1 MLFRAPIECPENVQ
15 YMHCRALC
23 VCCSVAKTTI
33 RYGTSYSNSRL
44 AFGGWLL
51 SQQLCHSSTA
61 LQSVG
66 EDVDKGGK
74 QVQHSAYV
82 PETFP
87 DIWQQEFQDLVNA
100 RPEEAR
106 NVFVEDLSATL
117 EAHRA
122 ANRSSVIRRLNQ
134 KADWEAPWKTPK
146 DISRTDD
153 KSSLTDAAPTLS
165 NARHANIAAN
175 AAELSAGQCVLEPK
189 DSVVKNRKLTGRSRK
204 ASGHDAKSA
213 DRQTC
218 RRMDLSQRRLH
229 WPADSVQNKQAT
241 GEKYHHDTSGLLEY
255 EAMYIG
261 PIGEFDTE
269 RWRTRDYP
277 WLAKLDIFVPGGR
290 NGSALQR

>member
-1 MLFRAPIECPENVQ
+1 
-15 YMHCRALC
+15 MHCRALC
-23 VCCSVAKTTI
+23 VFCSVAKTTT
-33 RYGTSYSNSRL
+33 RYGILYSNSRV
-44 AFGGWLL
+44 AFSGWLL
-51 SQQLCHSSTA
+51 SQQFCHSSTA

-66 EDVDKGGK
+66 EDVEKGGK
-74 QVQHSAYV
+74 QVQHSASV

-87 DIWQQEFQDLVNA
+87 DVWQKELQDLVDA

-122 ANRSSVIRRLNQ
+122 ANRASVVRRLNQ
-134 KADWEAPWKTPK
+134 KADWKAPWKTPK
-146 DISRTDD
+146 DISRIDD
-153 KSSLTDAAPTLS
+153 KSSPTEAAPTS
-165 NARHANIAAN
+165 SKDQNTNTDVN
-175 AAELSAGQCVLEPK
+175 AAKVSAGQCVLESK
-189 DSVVKNRKLTGRSRK
+189 DVGVKTGKLTGRSRK
-204 ASGHDAKSA
+204 ASGRDGKTA

-218 RRMDLSQRRLH
+218 RRIDLSQRRLH

-241 GEKYHHDTSGLLEY
+241 SEKYHHDTSGPLEY

-261 PIGEFDTE
+261 PVGEFDTE
-269 RWRTRDYP
+269 QWRTRDYP